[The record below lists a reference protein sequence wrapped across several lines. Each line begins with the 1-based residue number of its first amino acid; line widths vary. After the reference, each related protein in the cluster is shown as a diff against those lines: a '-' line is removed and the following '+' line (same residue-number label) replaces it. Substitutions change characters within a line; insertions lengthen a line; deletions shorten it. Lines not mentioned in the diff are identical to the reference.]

1 MMKIKFTKFEK
12 IAGVFV
18 LGAMG
23 LFVGSLVGVAV
34 KQGWFESKVSYQAQF
49 KAAEGLHAG
58 ATVQIAGL
66 RAGSV
71 DEVELMED
79 NKILVRF
86 SVLEKFSDRIKV
98 DSEASLVRPFIIGER
113 MLEVSVGSKD
123 SEKLTPGTMMRAHD
137 SMDFMTM
144 LSGRNLGDSLETM
157 GEMVSNLK
165 MLAQA
170 FLDKDRTQ
178 SMIRIFDKIDP
189 LLKNLNTMSLDVIKL
204 SRQAT
209 KDDNMGRVMAEL
221 ATTTKELNALIP
233 MINQKAP
240 KMGQEIEQ
248 LVANL
253 AVLTEQFKV
262 FIPALAEIGPDLP
275 HASRR
280 AVQALD
286 EAVVLLKAMQKS
298 FFLRSNVED
307 VREQEAKE
315 QRLPASK

>member
-1 MMKIKFTKFEK
+1 MKVKFNQFEK
-12 IAGVFV
+12 VAGFFV
-18 LGAMG
+18 LGAIG
-23 LFVGSLVGVAV
+23 LFFMSLLGVAI
-34 KQGWFESKVSYQAQF
+34 KQGWFDSKITYVTKF

-71 DEVELMED
+71 DEVDLTDD
-79 NKILVRF
+79 NMIVVHF
-86 SVLEKFSDRIKV
+86 SVLEKFTNRIKV
-98 DSEASLVRPFIIGER
+98 DSQAQLIRPFIIGER
-113 MLEVSVGSKD
+113 ALEVTVGSTEAANLD
-123 SEKLTPGTMMRAHD
+123 PNTMMRGHD
-137 SMDFMTM
+137 TMDLMTI
-144 LSGRNLGDSLETM
+144 LSGRNLGESLAQM
-157 GEMVSNLK
+157 GEMMDNLK
-165 MLAQA
+165 TLAQA

-178 SMIRIFDKIDP
+178 SMIQMFDRIDP
-189 LLKNLNTMSLDVIKL
+189 LLKNLNTMSVEVIKL

-221 ATTTKELNALIP
+221 SVTTRELNALIP
-233 MINQKAP
+233 LINQKAP
-240 KMGQEIEQ
+240 KMGQDIEQ
-248 LVANL
+248 LVGNL

-298 FFLRSNVED
+298 FLIRGSVED
-307 VREQEAKE
+307 VREEEEKAR
-315 QRLPASK
+315 RLPASK

>member
-1 MMKIKFTKFEK
+1 MKVKFNQFEK
-12 IAGVFV
+12 VAGLFV
-18 LGAMG
+18 LGAIG
-23 LFVGSLVGVAV
+23 LFFMSLLGVAI
-34 KQGWFESKVSYQAQF
+34 KQGWFDSKITYVTKF

-71 DEVELMED
+71 DEVDLTDD
-79 NKILVRF
+79 NMIVVHF
-86 SVLEKFSDRIKV
+86 SVLEKFTNRIKV
-98 DSEASLVRPFIIGER
+98 DSQAQLIRPFIIGER
-113 MLEVSVGSKD
+113 ALEVTVGSTEAANLDPK
-123 SEKLTPGTMMRAHD
+123 TMMRGHD
-137 SMDFMTM
+137 TMDLMTI
-144 LSGRNLGDSLETM
+144 LSGRNLGESLAQM
-157 GEMVSNLK
+157 GEMMDNLK
-165 MLAQA
+165 TLAQA

-178 SMIRIFDKIDP
+178 SMIQMFDRIDP
-189 LLKNLNTMSLDVIKL
+189 LLKNLNTMSVEVIKL

-221 ATTTKELNALIP
+221 SVTTRELNALIP
-233 MINQKAP
+233 LINQKAP
-240 KMGQEIEQ
+240 KMGQDIEQ
-248 LVANL
+248 LVGNL

-298 FFLRSNVED
+298 FLIRGSVED
-307 VREQEAKE
+307 VREEEEKAR
-315 QRLPASK
+315 RLPASK